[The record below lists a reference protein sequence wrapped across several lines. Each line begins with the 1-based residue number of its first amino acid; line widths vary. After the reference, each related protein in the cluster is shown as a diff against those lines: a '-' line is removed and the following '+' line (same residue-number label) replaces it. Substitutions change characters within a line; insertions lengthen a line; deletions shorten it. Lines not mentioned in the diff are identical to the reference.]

1 MRRQDI
7 RVHFLSFF
15 LKKSLRERGE
25 NDYGCP
31 DKQNIIKESFLY
43 LARAVT
49 ISVRYNLMRRQT
61 AVEMGMPETTIMDYA
76 NSQRKLL
83 PLIGACFVNHAC
95 GRNINTMYVQFVED
109 SKKVG
114 AALHV
119 RALRIILS
127 WD

>member
-1 MRRQDI
+1 MTI
-7 RVHFLSFF
+7 ECF
-15 LKKSLRERGE
+15 G
-25 NDYGCP
+25 
-31 DKQNIIKESFLY
+31 KQNIIKESFPY

-95 GRNINTMYVQFVED
+95 GRNINAMYVQFVED
-109 SKKVG
+109 SKKVRTVSHIW
-114 AALHV
+114 ALQ
-119 RALRIILS
+119 ITIP
-127 WD
+127 WN

>member
-1 MRRQDI
+1 MC
-7 RVHFLSFF
+7 F
-15 LKKSLRERGE
+15 
-25 NDYGCP
+25 

-95 GRNINTMYVQFVED
+95 GKNINAMYIQFVED
-109 SKKVG
+109 SKKVCT
-114 AALHV
+114 APPV
-119 RALRIILS
+119 WALRITIL
-127 WD
+127 